1 MSKALLVGD
10 LHIPNSKSSI
20 SNSDTF
26 QEIFNTFSL
35 IKNTIEIEKPDYTI
49 FFGDIFDSPYSITTP
64 VISIISKIIY
74 DMSLET
80 SLIFI
85 VGNHDDVDNK
95 ANNIKIGDSTL
106 NIRSSLLSTF
116 SYYPNVMV
124 FDRPSVVHLDNTNI
138 EIAFI
143 PYSTNIIESLDS
155 IKNKFAI
162 GTTRIAMGHFDTKH
176 GYNMIVKDDCD
187 VSENIPTPEELIDKY
202 KYDLVLLGH
211 IHDPQEIK
219 VRDKLVKYIGSCRN
233 VDFRN
238 TGENK
243 GIYMMNFDDMS
254 MRYIDN
260 PHTYIYKV
268 FRNFDIFS
276 DYCTESTE
284 EKLSRTKIQYIYS
297 NSQETRD
304 ISKLKHFFKSVNF
317 QKSMIDDSGLKS
329 SNISADA
336 FKEFE
341 SMINNNLI
349 TKEKLVDYALQF
361 KEPVNKQNAV
371 DILKIFNYHD

>member
-1 MSKALLVGD
+1 
-10 LHIPNSKSSI
+10 
-20 SNSDTF
+20 
-26 QEIFNTFSL
+26 
-35 IKNTIEIEKPDYTI
+35 
-49 FFGDIFDSPYSITTP
+49 
-64 VISIISKIIY
+64 
-74 DMSLET
+74 
-80 SLIFI
+80 
-85 VGNHDDVDNK
+85 
-95 ANNIKIGDSTL
+95 
-106 NIRSSLLSTF
+106 
-116 SYYPNVMV
+116 
-124 FDRPSVVHLDNTNI
+124 
-138 EIAFI
+138 
-143 PYSTNIIESLDS
+143 
-155 IKNKFAI
+155 
-162 GTTRIAMGHFDTKH
+162 
-176 GYNMIVKDDCD
+176 MILKDDCD

-219 VRDKLVKYIGSCRN
+219 VKDKLIKYIGSCRN

-238 TGENK
+238 AGENK